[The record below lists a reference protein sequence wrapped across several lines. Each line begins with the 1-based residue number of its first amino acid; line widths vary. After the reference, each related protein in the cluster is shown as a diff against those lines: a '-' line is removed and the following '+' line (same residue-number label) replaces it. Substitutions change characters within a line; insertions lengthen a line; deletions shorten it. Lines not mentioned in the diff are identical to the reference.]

1 MNNFETLLHD
11 KIKKELT
18 KRGFHAPF
26 TLKIE
31 KNRIKIESEPFQTV
45 PVIFEELRI
54 IAFSSN
60 VKKNESNHDIKE
72 FWVDI
77 YVSFTLFDSGTNGAS
92 LFSVFGKYSSKNN
105 IINFNIR

>member
-1 MNNFETLLHD
+1 MNNFERLLHD
-11 KIKKELT
+11 NIKNELT

-45 PVIFEELRI
+45 PVIFKELRI
-54 IAFSSN
+54 IVFGSN
-60 VKKNESNHDIKE
+60 VKENESNHDIKE

-77 YVSFTLFDSGTNGAS
+77 DVSFTLFNSGTNGAS
-92 LFSVFGKYSSKNN
+92 LFGVFGKYSSKNDV
-105 IINFNIR
+105 IDFNIR